1 MRLTRLVMIR
11 PYRNAKRMRRIFS
24 VFARCGWDCLVAKI
38 RFRRSLK
45 AGGIPGDFS
54 ACIGENLRKAFE
66 ALGPTF
72 VKFGQVLSTRRDIL
86 PDGVAIELARL
97 QDNVAAIP
105 LPDAIH
111 VIETEYGCP
120 LQNVFSEFSSVPL
133 GAASL
138 SQVYEA
144 RLASTGESVVV
155 KVQRPGIQAIVE
167 TDIDILTRFLPML
180 ERHVEEFRC
189 LNLRSMVEEFYK
201 TILME
206 MDFHREMYNG
216 LKFKTIFAG
225 DPTVRIPTM
234 YKDLCTD
241 KLLVL
246 EKLDGVKI
254 DQLDDLVRRGFDRDT
269 LSKHLVALMAKQI
282 FRHGL
287 FNADVHAGNII
298 VLPDH
303 VLGLFDFG
311 MVRTIDPETRRL
323 MTDMFVAVMTKDAV
337 RLSKILAAYAEPG
350 SRVEVKQLARELH
363 ELIVFY
369 YDLPMEDLRLD
380 VLLETGMNLL
390 ATHKLIIPQ
399 QLIMLGRTTAMT
411 ESIVL
416 MLSPRINFVKELA
429 PYVREAIRSRI
440 TLSSLSGGLSQFGMD
455 SVDTIKALP
464 MAIGTIMTNLSEG
477 KQLVACRHEGLEKH
491 VRQLSRMTAQLVLSI
506 IGGALFL
513 GSALIVAFQP
523 EGGGSLRSDLGTA
536 GLAVAIVLFV
546 GLLLSM
552 LRKK

>member
-1 MRLTRLVMIR
+1 MIR
-11 PYRNAKRMRRIFS
+11 PYRNAKRMRQIFV
-24 VFARCGWDCLVAKI
+24 VFARCGWACLKAKI
-38 RFRRSLK
+38 QARRSVR
-45 AGGIPGDFS
+45 AGGAPADLN
-54 ACIGENLRKAFE
+54 ARIGENLRKALE
-66 ALGPTF
+66 SLGPTF
-72 VKFGQVLSTRRDIL
+72 VKLGQILSTRRDIL
-86 PDGVAIELARL
+86 PDGIALELARL

-105 LPDAIH
+105 AQDAIC
-111 VIETEYGCP
+111 VVETEYGCP
-120 LQNVFSEFSSVPL
+120 LRDVFSEFSTVPI

-138 SQVYEA
+138 SQVHEA

-155 KVQRPGIQAIVE
+155 KIQRPGIQTIVA
-167 TDIDILTRFLPML
+167 TDIEILTRFLPLL
-180 ERHVEEFRC
+180 ERYVEEFRR
-189 LNLRSMVEEFYK
+189 LNLRSMVNEFHK

-206 MDFHREMYNG
+206 MDFHREMHNG

-225 DPTVRIPTM
+225 DPTVRIPVM

-254 DQLDDLVRRGFDRDT
+254 DQLDELVRQGVDRDT
-269 LSKHLVALMAKQI
+269 LSKHLVSLMAKQI

-311 MVRTIDPETRRL
+311 MVRTIDPETRQL

-337 RLSKILAAYAEPG
+337 RLSKLLAAYAEPG
-350 SRVEVKQLARELH
+350 SQVDVKQLARELH

-380 VLLETGMNLL
+380 VLLETGINLL

-399 QLIMLGRTTAMT
+399 QLIMLCRTTVMT

-416 MLSPRINFVKELA
+416 MLSPRINFVKALA
-429 PYVREAIRSRI
+429 PYVREAIRSRV
-440 TLSSLSGGLSQFGMD
+440 TFSNLSGGISQFAMD
-455 SVDTIKALP
+455 SADTIKALP
-464 MAIGTIMTNLSEG
+464 TAIGTIMTNLSEG
-477 KQLVACRHEGLEKH
+477 KQVVAYRHEGLEKH
-491 VRQLSRMTAQLVLSI
+491 VRQVSRMTAQLALSI
-506 IGGALFL
+506 MGGALFL
-513 GSALIVAFQP
+513 GSALILALQP
-523 EGGGSLRSDLGTA
+523 DGGGTLRSTLGTA
-536 GLAVAIVLFV
+536 GLTVAVLLFV
-546 GLLLSM
+546 GVSLSM